1 MKQKDAPMKNIAR
14 SSFPVLTFV
23 TIFIFLLA
31 SSLSIAAGREEI
43 DFNARKLLDKLIKET
58 PIAQAL
64 SERAVGILV
73 FPIISHQPG
82 MQYLEGALIKNGK
95 ITGYYSS
102 KAAHHG
108 GHGGRGKL
116 GYALFFM
123 SNKALGY
130 LDKGE
135 VWEVGTGPSIEIVDE
150 EMAAAFGKS
159 LTTSFLTK
167 DIYAF
172 ILCQKGLLPEPSPK
186 GTKISGINPK

>member
-1 MKQKDAPMKNIAR
+1 MRNIAR
-14 SSFPVLTFV
+14 SSLFPILTLAA
-23 TIFIFLLA
+23 FILLISE
-31 SSLSIAAGREEI
+31 SSLSMAAGREEI
-43 DFNARKLLDKLIKET
+43 DLNAKKLLDKFIKET

-73 FPIISHQPG
+73 FPIISPQTG
-82 MQYLEGALIKNGK
+82 LQYLEGALIKGGR
-95 ITGYYSS
+95 TAAYYSS
-102 KAAHHG
+102 NSAHPG
-108 GHGGRGKL
+108 GPGGRGRL

-135 VWEVGTGPSIEIVDE
+135 VWEVGTGPSVELVDE

-159 LTTSFLTK
+159 LTPSFLTK

-172 ILCQKGLLPEPSPK
+172 MLCQKGLLPGPSPK
-186 GTKISGINPK
+186 GTKISKINPK